1 MKDSRY
7 YFLLGFMSAIL
18 VAMAVIGCTSPL
30 EAGGSTSSYSCGEE
44 SWNPCY
50 VKIVE

>member
-7 YFLLGFMSAIL
+7 YFLLGFATAIL
-18 VAMAVIGCTSPL
+18 ITMVVSCSFSPL
-30 EAGGSTSSYSCGEE
+30 EASSSDCGDS

-50 VKIVE
+50 VKVVD

>member
-7 YFLLGFMSAIL
+7 YFLLGFMTAIITAMVISCGVEPLSA
-18 VAMAVIGCTSPL
+18 V
-30 EAGGSTSSYSCGEE
+30 SSACGEE

-50 VKIVE
+50 VKIVD

>member
-7 YFLLGFMSAIL
+7 YYLLGFMTAIL
-18 VAMAVIGCTSPL
+18 IAMVIVGCTSPL
-30 EAGGSTSSYSCGEE
+30 EANSPNCGEE

>member
-7 YFLLGFMSAIL
+7 YFLLGFMSAML
-18 VAMAVIGCTSPL
+18 VAMVIIGCTSPL
-30 EAGGSTSSYSCGEE
+30 EASNSGCGEE

-50 VKIVE
+50 VKIVD

>member
-1 MKDSRY
+1 MVREMKDSRY

-30 EAGGSTSSYSCGEE
+30 EASSSNCGEE

-50 VKIVE
+50 VKIVD